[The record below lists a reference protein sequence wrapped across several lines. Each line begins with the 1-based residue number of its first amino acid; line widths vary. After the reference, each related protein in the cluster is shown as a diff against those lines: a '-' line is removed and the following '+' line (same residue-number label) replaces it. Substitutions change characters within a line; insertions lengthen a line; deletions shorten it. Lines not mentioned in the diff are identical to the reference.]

1 MDFNLDLDLTGFGKV
16 GVRLIE
22 KISDA
27 TGVVY
32 EPTRITRR
40 AKAEAKAAVVRAKGE
55 DEVTAIRERT
65 AQRFVDEQVRYQENM
80 ETIIEKASSRITE
93 EASPEDMSN
102 DWLLNFFDKSR
113 MVSEDEM
120 QELWA
125 RVLEGEA
132 NNPGFYSR
140 KTVNILADIE
150 AEDARLFKQLSDF
163 RLIPLDGE
171 ASITNEGQIVENF
184 HPSSA
189 APSLVI
195 LDDAHSMYT
204 EKGINFNL
212 LARMEWLGLIRHHA
226 IGYAFFRGS
235 GEFSVFEHSGGYL
248 YLAGKNRISLGRAE
262 FTVAGR
268 QLSKLCV
275 PFENPSGFTDYATEI
290 WRSKGVR
297 VYHDLS
303 EAIAAQT
310 SSTV

>member
-1 MDFNLDLDLTGFGKV
+1 MAADLVGIGKI

-40 AKAEAKAAVVRAKGE
+40 AKAEAKADIIRAEG
-55 DEVTAIRERT
+55 DAEVAGIRLRT
-65 AQRFVDEQVRYQENM
+65 FQRFASEQMLMQENM
-80 ETIIEKASSRITE
+80 EEIIGKASSHVTDD
-93 EASPEDMSN
+93 ASPEDLSN

-125 RVLEGEA
+125 RVLAGEA
-132 NNPGFYSR
+132 NNPGSYSR
-140 KTVNILADIE
+140 RTVNLLADIE

-163 RLIPLDGE
+163 RLIPVDGE

-184 HPSSA
+184 HPSSI

-226 IGYAFFRGS
+226 IGYAFLVVATN
-235 GEFSVFEHSGGYL
+235 SVC
-248 YLAGKNRISLGRAE
+248 
-262 FTVAGR
+262 
-268 QLSKLCV
+268 LS
-275 PFENPSGFTDYATEI
+275 
-290 WRSKGVR
+290 
-297 VYHDLS
+297 
-303 EAIAAQT
+303 IA
-310 SSTV
+310 VDICI